1 MRKDHNLIVNCYT
14 KVQQQNS
21 LPYLGYYYS
30 TGYIGNCCGSFNAL
44 SWEEFVNSTFGITV
58 FISDEPHDSSVFA
71 DQEQCRIIL
80 LPDRAGGRFIYVKE
94 LFFCPDGHKNRAWQP
109 DVPYEESPEARLYRA
124 YVLDGSSICY
134 EGLGERV
141 AMKLGDEIELPQE
154 LLWIREQRNN
164 YLKMAKRHG
173 IAFPDNILSPGYNVF
188 IYTNYQM
195 TNFLGERKHIEETL
209 SKYGKIVYHSPQA
222 VQNTNYPGKEP
233 AMWLVITE
241 RL

>member
-1 MRKDHNLIVNCYT
+1 MRKDHNPIVNCRST
-14 KVQQQNS
+14 TQAQASK
-21 LPYLGYYYS
+21 PYLEYYYS
-30 TGYIGNCCGSFNAL
+30 TGVIGNCCGSFNAI

-58 FISDEPHDSSVFA
+58 FISDKPHDSSVFA

-94 LFFCPDGHKNRAWQP
+94 LFFCPDGHKNREWQY

-134 EGLGERV
+134 ERLGERT
-141 AMKLGDEIELPQE
+141 
-154 LLWIREQRNN
+154 IRED
-164 YLKMAKRHG
+164 YLEMAKRHG

>member
-1 MRKDHNLIVNCYT
+1 MRKDHNPIVNCHT
-14 KVQQQNS
+14 KVQQQTS
-21 LPYLGYYYS
+21 LPYTGYYYS

-94 LFFCPDGHKNRAWQP
+94 LFFCPDGHKSREWRY
-109 DVPYEESPEARLYRA
+109 DVTYEEPPEARLYRA
-124 YVLDGSSICY
+124 YVLDGSSIYY
-134 EGLGERV
+134 EGHARRDSV
-141 AMKLGDEIELPQE
+141 
-154 LLWIREQRNN
+154 
-164 YLKMAKRHG
+164 YLETAKRPDH
-173 IAFPDNILSPGYNVF
+173 AFPDNILSPGYNVF
-188 IYTNYQM
+188 IYINYQM
-195 TNFLGERKHIEETL
+195 THFLGERKHIEETL
-209 SKYGKIVYHSPQA
+209 SKYGKIVYHSPKA
-222 VQNTNYPGKEP
+222 VQNTNYPTKEP